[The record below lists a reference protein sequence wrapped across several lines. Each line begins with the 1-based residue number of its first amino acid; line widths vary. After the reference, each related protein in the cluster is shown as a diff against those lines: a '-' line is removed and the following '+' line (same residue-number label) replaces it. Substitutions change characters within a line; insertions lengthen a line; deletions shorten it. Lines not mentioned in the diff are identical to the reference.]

1 MSCFNNGRRAGGK
14 GGLRESETCPKRL
27 ALRKPQAEINANK
40 MTSEVRKRIALK
52 KKRNRARIKRMF
64 SKSNRV

>member
-14 GGLRESETCPKRL
+14 GGLRESKKRSKTQNP
-27 ALRKPQAEINANK
+27 RNQEIIDANK

-52 KKRNRARIKRMF
+52 EKRNRARIKRMF
-64 SKSNRV
+64 SKSDRP